1 MHQKVKTETNIKVI
15 KLINGDDIVCNL
27 PQKELQL
34 PDNSPLLRL
43 ERPLQIKYVPQITAT
58 GFRDYIAL
66 IRWVN
71 FSPDNVITIP
81 KDKIMTITKATKE
94 MSTQYG
100 IISKEY
106 HTIRPPEKKQESY
119 QRKEF
124 TPEESKKIREIF
136 EEFDDEDDDN
146 KTIH

>member
-1 MHQKVKTETNIKVI
+1 MHQEIKDKINVKLI

-27 PQKELQL
+27 PEKDKQL

-71 FSPDNVITIP
+71 FSPDNVVTIP

-100 IISKEY
+100 LISKDY
-106 HTIRPPEKKQESY
+106 HTIRPPKGKQESY
-119 QRKEF
+119 ERKEF
-124 TPEESKKIREIF
+124 TAEESKKIREIF
-136 EEFDDEDDDN
+136 EEFDDDEDDN

>member
-1 MHQKVKTETNIKVI
+1 M
-15 KLINGDDIVCNL
+15 
-27 PQKELQL
+27 
-34 PDNSPLLRL
+34 
-43 ERPLQIKYVPQITAT
+43 PQITAT

>member
-1 MHQKVKTETNIKVI
+1 MQKTTVKII
-15 KLINGDDIVCNL
+15 KLINGDDIVTVL
-27 PQKELQL
+27 PTGDKQL
-34 PDNSPLLRL
+34 PDNGPLIRL
-43 ERPLQIKYVPQITAT
+43 DKPLQIKYVPQITAT

-124 TPEESKKIREIF
+124 TAEESRKIREIF
-136 EEFDDEDDDN
+136 EEFDDEDDGN

>member
-1 MHQKVKTETNIKVI
+1 MHQEVKTNIKVI
-15 KLINGDDIVCNL
+15 KLINGDDIVCHL
-27 PQKELQL
+27 PEKDKQL

-43 ERPLQIKYVPQITAT
+43 DRPLQIKYVPQITST

-71 FSPDNVITIP
+71 YTPDNIVTIP
-81 KDKIMTITKATKE
+81 KDKIMTITGATKE
-94 MSTQYG
+94 MTTQYG

-106 HTIRPPEKKQESY
+106 HTIRPPERNQQSY
-119 QRKEF
+119 ERKEF
-124 TPEESKKIREIF
+124 TAEESKKIREIF
-136 EEFDDEDDDN
+136 EEFDDEDEGN